1 MSSLAGKKIL
11 LGITG
16 SISAYKAATL
26 IRLLVKLEAEV
37 QVIMTTSASSFITPL
52 TLATLSKK
60 PALSTYTGENGTWNN
75 HVELGLWADVMLI
88 APASANSLAKAA
100 HGICDNLL
108 MATYLSARCPVV
120 WAPAMDLDMFQH
132 PATQKNLETL
142 LSFGNYIIEPEDGEL
157 ASGLSGKGRLA
168 EPENIV
174 KWLED
179 FLKPKYL
186 PLLGKKVLITAGPTQ
201 EAIDPVR
208 FISNHSTGKMGV
220 AIANYA
226 QSLGADVTLIAGPL
240 QIAIPEGIKNVS
252 VLSALQMFDA
262 VQKYYEEQD
271 YFVMTA
277 AVADYSVKN
286 ASEHK
291 IKRTSDNLSLEL
303 VPNPD
308 IAAWLGEHKKT
319 EQTLVGFALETQN
332 AIEYGKQKLVKKNL
346 DYVVI
351 NSHSN
356 TGSGFGHET
365 NEVTIVSK
373 TGTSYH
379 VPLALKTKV
388 AQAIWDFI
396 IPNS

>member
-16 SISAYKAATL
+16 SISAYKAAFL
-26 IRLLVKLEAEV
+26 VRLLVKLEAEV
-37 QVIMTTSASSFITPL
+37 QVIMTASASGFITPL

-108 MATYLSARCPVV
+108 MAIYFSARCPVI
-120 WAPAMDLDMFQH
+120 WAPAMDLDMLQH

-142 LSFGNYIIEPEDGEL
+142 VSFGNLIIEPEAGEL

-174 KWLED
+174 AWLED
-179 FLKPKYL
+179 FFKPKYL

-226 QSLGADVTLIAGPL
+226 QSLGAEVTLIAGPL
-240 QIAIPEGIKNVS
+240 QIAVPEGIKTIS
-252 VLSALQMFDA
+252 VLSALQMLDA
-262 VQKYYEEQD
+262 VQKHYEEQD

-286 ASEHK
+286 ASKHK

-308 IAAWLGEHKKT
+308 IAAWLGEHKKP

-332 AIEYGKQKLVKKNL
+332 ALEYGTQKLSKKNL

-351 NSHSN
+351 NSHSS

-379 VPLALKTKV
+379 VPLVHKTKV